1 MTTHTS
7 SINDH
12 QNTKIHGT
20 VWKIGW
26 MMFLVNLSFVMGYS
40 YVAIYMDY
48 LGVSM
53 AMIGLAEGI
62 AEALSFILKLF
73 SGILSDY
80 FRRRK
85 PLMVIGYSMI
95 VVSRV
100 LLGIATSFLPL
111 ISARLLERIGNGTQS
126 TPRDTIVADV
136 MSSKRIGAAYGV
148 KRSLSQAGAFLG
160 AITSMFA
167 MRLFNND
174 IQSIFQSAIFPAIIA
189 YCILIFLIK
198 EPKQFGHSAVS
209 SEIPLPEEKR
219 RHPISIK
226 NLPLLGKSYWL
237 LMLVAGIFMMARFGE
252 SFLSLYARK
261 TFDLPLE
268 NVPLVMMVFN
278 AAWCL
283 TSYPIGRMADR
294 MNRYWFLVIGII
306 FLILANMVL
315 ANADSFVML
324 WFGIW
329 FWGMQYAITMNIFL
343 SLIAEI
349 VPENLRGTGFGCYY
363 IICATSEFFANNIG
377 GIVAQNFGQSRM
389 FLSSGLIGTFSL
401 LVLIVIMGYKSK
413 KTALS

>member
-1 MTTHTS
+1 MTTTPTANHT
-7 SINDH
+7 
-12 QNTKIHGT
+12 QNAKIHGT

-40 YVAIYMDY
+40 YIAIYMDF

-73 SGILSDY
+73 SGMLSDY

-85 PLMVIGYSMI
+85 PLMVVGYSMI
-95 VVSRV
+95 VTSRV
-100 LLGIATSFLPL
+100 LLGMATSFLPF
-111 ISARLLERIGNGTQS
+111 ITGRLLERIGNGTQS

-136 MSSKRIGAAYGV
+136 MSAKRIGAAYGI

-160 AITSMFA
+160 AIISMFA

-174 IQSIFQSAIFPAIIA
+174 IQSIFQAAILPAFVA
-189 YCILIFLIK
+189 YCILIFFIK

-252 SFLSLYARK
+252 SFLSLYAKK

-283 TSYPIGRMADR
+283 TSYPIGRMADH

-306 FLILANMVL
+306 FLVLANMIL
-315 ANADSFVML
+315 ANADSLFML
-324 WFGIW
+324 WFGVW

-377 GIVAQNFGQSRM
+377 GIVAHHFGQSRM

-413 KTALS
+413 KQH

>member
-1 MTTHTS
+1 MTTTT
-7 SINDH
+7 IPTDNY
-12 QNTKIHGT
+12 QNSKIHST

-26 MMFLVNLSFVMGYS
+26 MMCLVNLSFVMGYS
-40 YVAIYMDY
+40 YIAIYMDY

-53 AMIGLAEGI
+53 AMIGLAEGV

-73 SGILSDY
+73 SGMLSDY

-95 VVSRV
+95 ITSRV
-100 LLGIATSFLPL
+100 LLGFATSFVPF
-111 ISARLLERIGNGTQS
+111 IFGRLLERIGNGTQS

-136 MSSKRIGAAYGV
+136 MSSKRIGAAYGI
-148 KRSLSQAGAFLG
+148 KRTLSQAGAFLG
-160 AITSMFA
+160 AIVSMFA

-174 IQSIFQSAIFPAIIA
+174 IQSIFQAAILPAIIA
-189 YCILIFLIK
+189 YFILIFFIK
-198 EPKQFGHSAVS
+198 EPKQFSHSAVS

-219 RHPISIK
+219 RHPISMK
-226 NLPLLGKSYWL
+226 NLPLLGKSYWM

-252 SFLSLYARK
+252 SFLCLYARK

-283 TSYPIGRMADR
+283 TSYPVGRMADR
-294 MNRYWFLVIGII
+294 MNRYWFLIMGIV
-306 FLILANMVL
+306 FLVLANMVL
-315 ANADSFVML
+315 ANADSLTML
-324 WFGIW
+324 WIGIG
-329 FWGMQYAITMNIFL
+329 FWGVQYAITMNIFL

-377 GIVAQNFGQSRM
+377 GLVAQNFGQSRM
-389 FLSSGLIGTFSL
+389 FLSSGLIGVFSL

-413 KTALS
+413 KQH